1 MLGQAIP
8 MWTPHQVQA
17 LVSSMGT
24 GWLSSRSLL
33 QVRLCFFGKKKKKII
48 SFELIYLQGSNGD
61 TDIEKR
67 LTDTTGREGEG
78 GTNRES
84 RMETY
89 TLPYVKQ
96 IVNGNLLHD
105 SGNSKEAMLLGNPL
119 ATRKACHLFPTETG
133 PLEHDS
139 TDTIQSP
146 LT

>member
-1 MLGQAIP
+1 MDSTPGSGLSKFYGNRLVILQKFASSQTMLFWG
-8 MWTPHQVQA
+8 
-17 LVSSMGT
+17 
-24 GWLSSRSLL
+24 
-33 QVRLCFFGKKKKKII
+33 KKKII
-48 SFELIYLQGSNGD
+48 SFELIYLQGSNGH

-78 GTNRES
+78 GTNPES

>member
-1 MLGQAIP
+1 MFNINNHQGNENQSHNE
-8 MWTPHQVQA
+8 TPPHTHQNGYDQ
-17 LVSSMGT
+17 
-24 GWLSSRSLL
+24 
-33 QVRLCFFGKKKKKII
+33 KK
-48 SFELIYLQGSNGD
+48 
-61 TDIEKR
+61 T
-67 LTDTTGREGEG
+67 
-78 GTNRES
+78 
-84 RMETY
+84 METY